1 MEDGEKNKMGVF
13 WVKCL
18 MKKGQG
24 SVTLSLI
31 SDCQIVPKTPKKSK
45 KWITKKKQKL
55 PVHLD
60 GHEFIITHILKSCN

>member
-1 MEDGEKNKMGVF
+1 MRTLVKNRKNDLNEEEMWQMEDGEKNKMGVF

-31 SDCQIVPKTPKKSK
+31 SDCQIVP
-45 KWITKKKQKL
+45 
-55 PVHLD
+55 
-60 GHEFIITHILKSCN
+60 

>member
-31 SDCQIVPKTPKKSK
+31 SDCQIVP
-45 KWITKKKQKL
+45 
-55 PVHLD
+55 
-60 GHEFIITHILKSCN
+60 